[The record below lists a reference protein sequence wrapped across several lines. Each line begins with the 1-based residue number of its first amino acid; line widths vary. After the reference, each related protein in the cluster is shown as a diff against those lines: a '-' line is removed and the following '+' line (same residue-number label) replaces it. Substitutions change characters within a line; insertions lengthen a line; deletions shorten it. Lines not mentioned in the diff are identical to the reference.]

1 MTISIQEITHLIPT
15 SGIVRSVAERIGS
28 DTIWQ
33 AFTHVNLPNG
43 DNRLEAAH
51 GATAGDAVVNLRK
64 RIRARI
70 AEHQSAILL
79 LETAL
84 QELDG

>member
-1 MTISIQEITHLIPT
+1 MTITVQEITHLIPT
-15 SGIVRSVAERIGS
+15 SGIVRRVAERIGS
-28 DTIWQ
+28 DTLWQ
-33 AFTHVNLPNG
+33 AYTNVPLPDGN
-43 DNRLEAAH
+43 NRLEVAH
-51 GATAGDAVVNLRK
+51 GATGGDAVVSLRK
-64 RIRARI
+64 TLRAKI